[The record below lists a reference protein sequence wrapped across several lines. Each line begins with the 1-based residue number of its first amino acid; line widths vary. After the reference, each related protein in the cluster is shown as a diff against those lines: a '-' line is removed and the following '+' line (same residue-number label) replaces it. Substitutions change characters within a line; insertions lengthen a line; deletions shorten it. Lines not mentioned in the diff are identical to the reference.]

1 MNVNKMFFLN
11 EELMVSTLRASWLM
25 FLLLLGT
32 SSENRS
38 CPAKKGDD
46 EKLMEKRSSE
56 REDDEEKAKTGSKK
70 QIARLEKLLE
80 VQIFYVVK
88 YLCHSFK

>member
-1 MNVNKMFFLN
+1 MLTKYFKKN
-11 EELMVSTLRASWLM
+11 EELMVSILRTSWM
-25 FLLLLGT
+25 FLSGT

-46 EKLMEKRSSE
+46 EKLKDKRSSD

-80 VQIFYVVK
+80 VQM
-88 YLCHSFK
+88 

>member
-1 MNVNKMFFLN
+1 
-11 EELMVSTLRASWLM
+11 M
-25 FLLLLGT
+25 FLSGT

-46 EKLMEKRSSE
+46 EKLKDKRSSD

-80 VQIFYVVK
+80 VQMQLNIYTIHLNDLGLMFA
-88 YLCHSFK
+88 